1 FAEKYKVI
9 GFDINSE
16 RIKQLQQG
24 TDSTLELSS
33 EELKN
38 ALHQTDNTGLTVT
51 DEATKMAQATVF
63 IVTVPTPT
71 NKYNQ
76 PVLIPLQKASET
88 VGKVLKK
95 GDVVIY
101 ESTVY

>member
-1 FAEKYKVI
+1 MKQNPTIAIIGLSYVGLPLASAFAEKYKVI

-76 PVLIPLQKASET
+76 PVLIPL
-88 VGKVLKK
+88 
-95 GDVVIY
+95 
-101 ESTVY
+101 